1 MNECISY
8 PKSHFLFC
16 SMFSVTQNASLSR
29 LFPFTVAVLIQL
41 IFIRSENPRN
51 EHVTC
56 VGRYADVIRLVCEH
70 IFTNFVNHTFLH
82 VDFVIVTKKL

>member
-1 MNECISY
+1 MLLKENRKLCNSKE
-8 PKSHFLFC
+8 FVF
-16 SMFSVTQNASLSR
+16 A
-29 LFPFTVAVLIQL
+29 FTVAVLIQL

-70 IFTNFVNHTFLH
+70 IFLLEALFKSLPCFQCSAKTEAIMAGTYSLKRFL
-82 VDFVIVTKKL
+82 

>member
-1 MNECISY
+1 MLLKENR
-8 PKSHFLFC
+8 K
-16 SMFSVTQNASLSR
+16 LSNSKEFV
-29 LFPFTVAVLIQL
+29 FPFTVAVLIQL

-70 IFTNFVNHTFLH
+70 IFTNFVNHTLLLS
-82 VDFVIVTKKL
+82 KLCFTFFSISLLTPT